1 MSYLPV
7 TRTAGPARE
16 DGKGAFSQPQANE
29 HAAYMDTLADQGLLV
44 FAGPLAG
51 TEHDRIR
58 VVLIADADSELA
70 IRARLT
76 DDPGS
81 AHAGSRRPASSRGTS
96 SPAHSGWPPRAAA
109 PPRRARAV
117 RRGSPAS
124 WEPGGH
130 S

>member
-76 DDPGS
+76 DDPWQRARRIETTS
-81 AHAGSRRPASSRGTS
+81 IEPWNLLAGTQRM
-96 SPAHSGWPPRAAA
+96 AAA
-109 PPRRARAV
+109 CGGTASPSSGRATR
-117 RRGSPAS
+117 
-124 WEPGGH
+124 
-130 S
+130 